1 MRLAWIIICAHK
13 AARTFTLES
22 ANTKQRRQNIWYTT
36 GEVRESHTPPHRP
49 RQRIDLANENALKL
63 LQHVISSKFASVVFN
78 RVLYSRLELTAAA
91 ITLRKNLHALFRG
104 HSSARPGAR
113 LP

>member
-1 MRLAWIIICAHK
+1 MRLAWINICAHK
-13 AARTFTLES
+13 AARGFICEL
-22 ANTKQRRQNIWYTT
+22 ANTKQRRQGIWYTT
-36 GEVRESHTPPHRP
+36 GEVRESHTPPRRP
-49 RQRIDLANENALKL
+49 RQRIDLANENALKY
-63 LQHVISSKFASVVFN
+63 LQHVISPKFASAVFN